1 MVPQTKC
8 LLGRSGDP
16 SSGSPGRT
24 GTWIYNCTHLS
35 KSHHANGR
43 MGGGDMRIPTSSR
56 VKRPGEVKAQQ
67 QETLPENKMGR
78 ESPHPRL
85 PSDLYI
91 RATLSHKS
99 THVHA
104 NLLTCTLQH
113 THRDTHQFPAG
124 FQHGLLGEMCG
135 RGVFVPSMGCRAPWC
150 RPGKGSLPAHRGTEI
165 QGRGLRK
172 AGIIKKR
179 RGSQKTGT
187 QLRWGL

>member
-16 SSGSPGRT
+16 SSGSPERT
-24 GTWIYNCTHLS
+24 GTWIYNCTHLP

-78 ESPHPRL
+78 ENPHPRL

-91 RATLSHKS
+91 WATLSRARQPAHMH
-99 THVHA
+99 TTA
-104 NLLTCTLQH
+104 H
-113 THRDTHQFPAG
+113 THRDTHQFPVG
-124 FQHGLLGEMCG
+124 FQHGLLSEMCG

-150 RPGKGSLPAHRGTEI
+150 RDPL
-165 QGRGLRK
+165 GRGPCKLTGAQK
-172 AGIIKKR
+172 YKEGAPEKQESKKR